1 MSENF
6 LSGLKLGGGIG
17 DDLALD
23 NLIVMMVIMMII
35 HILQPNKKNK
45 IIYLNV
51 SLIGQYWMCLSM
63 TCLFVQDSP
72 QKAHISVDV
81 AVS

>member
-23 NLIVMMVIMMII
+23 NLIVMMII